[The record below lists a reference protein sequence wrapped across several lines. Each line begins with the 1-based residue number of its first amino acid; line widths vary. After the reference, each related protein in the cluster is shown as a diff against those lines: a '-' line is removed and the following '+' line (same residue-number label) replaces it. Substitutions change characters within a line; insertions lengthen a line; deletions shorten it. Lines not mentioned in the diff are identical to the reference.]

1 MEEVSGAHNQK
12 YFERWCNLLQNSFF
26 KSYHRYIAVKYE
38 ARFAKY
44 GYSLTKDLDLSGML
58 QGKVSNVLGA
68 LCCLGADAG
77 GFMLRLSVRA
87 NVLFRVIAK
96 AVLPAFVVSRIRQ
109 ARQKNQ
115 MSEVRT

>member
-1 MEEVSGAHNQK
+1 
-12 YFERWCNLLQNSFF
+12 
-26 KSYHRYIAVKYE
+26 
-38 ARFAKY
+38 
-44 GYSLTKDLDLSGML
+44 ML

-96 AVLPAFVVSRIRQ
+96 AVLPAFVVNRIRH
-109 ARQKNQ
+109 ARKRQ
-115 MSEVRT
+115 SLTSDRAEVRG